1 MSSSGFVVDVLDME
15 DNQVMHLI
23 ATELD
28 GLGTKVVK
36 LYGVSNGIMA
46 MIDAVIYAVE
56 GKPNSIRVLRFWGH
70 GYIGGDGQI
79 VVGNV
84 ALVHSNVDRVGVKM
98 MRLRLYFIN
107 GARVELRG
115 CEVASGNGKG
125 VMLELAKIWNVNIH
139 GSEKD
144 QILINTWTPP
154 VKEATPDGGFRGISG
169 VGLRDER

>member
-1 MSSSGFVVDVLDME
+1 MSDKGFVVDVLDME
-15 DNQVMHLI
+15 DKKVMHLV
-23 ATELD
+23 ADELD

-46 MIDAVIYAVE
+46 MIDAVIYAIE
-56 GKPNSIRVLRFWGH
+56 GKLNSIRVLRFWGH

-84 ALVHSNVDRVGVKM
+84 ALVHTNVDRVGVQM
-98 MRLRLYFIN
+98 MRLRPYFIN

-115 CEVASGNGKG
+115 CEVASGNGKE
-125 VMLELAKIWNVNIH
+125 VMLELAKIWNVSIH

-144 QILINTWTPP
+144 QFLINTWTPP
-154 VKEATPDGGFRGISG
+154 VKEASPDGGFRGTSG
-169 VGLRDER
+169 IGIRDER

>member
-1 MSSSGFVVDVLDME
+1 MSNSGFVVDVLDME
-15 DNQVMHLI
+15 DKKVMHLV
-23 ATELD
+23 ADELD

-56 GKPNSIRVLRFWGH
+56 GKPSSIRVLRFWGH

-79 VVGNV
+79 VVGDV

-98 MRLRLYFIN
+98 MRLRPYFMN

-115 CEVASGNGKG
+115 CEVASGNGKE
-125 VMLELAKIWNVNIH
+125 VMLELAKIWNVNVQ

-144 QILINTWTPP
+144 QFSIIAWTPP
-154 VKEATPDGGFRGISG
+154 VKEALPDGGFRGTSG
-169 VGLRDER
+169 VGIRDER